1 MLLFLGANSVK
12 AQMDERFNDGKI
24 PYGWYADGWTVK
36 DNAAQ
41 KGSDS
46 GGFDMKQMMG
56 GDDAGFTYLMTP
68 PLKVA
73 SGENLVFSAK
83 KGDGGGM
90 DSFMDSK
97 DSTFVV
103 ERSVYGQH
111 KWIQVA
117 DFTTEVTSDY
127 KTFTISGTEAGEYR
141 FRFRSAS
148 TVMIDSVAGFTI
160 DMEAPDIL
168 VIDTVGDAKGAVKMI
183 DFSLCKADANKQV
196 LVVNTG
202 TGKLT
207 VNNSMSDANKFSFS
221 KSSMEIAA
229 GDSLDVNIQF
239 SFAAGQP
246 GKNES
251 LATLKPADTRV
262 ENYEFMTYAIIT
274 EPNVWVENFNAD
286 EAPKSWIIDGWNV
299 GMGVATVAE
308 PSGTGMFGGSSFY
321 LTTPPVTVESNTQAL
336 LFSVKDGDAGGGM
349 GGMMGGGSSSPT
361 ITMEKSVYG
370 SDKWEQVKIIS
381 GIDSV
386 YSVQWISG
394 IEPGD
399 YRFRF
404 VSADSVVID
413 SVAGFKIKEN
423 APDVHVYQ
431 DGKATNYVFYGLCK
445 ENVKKTFKV
454 YNSGTGPV
462 VVNVSSTDDKVFN
475 VKNGTIDVPAS
486 DSLFVDVEFIRDAAA
501 YGENNAILI
510 FAPGSEVLQ
519 AKPVAVKAYKIS
531 DEAWSEDFETPYVVE
546 DESVPR
552 ELPEGWESTGWKVT
566 KPSGGMMEMFGG
578 GGEPKS
584 WMATT
589 ESREYELITPRLQ
602 AVQGDVLKFDVD
614 IDMMGSMMGAFGGDS
629 DPAVLF
635 VYYRRDVDQEWTLYN
650 YYAQSG
656 TVYFKAPYT
665 GVYRLKFQGTGSLD
679 NFLGLKFPD
688 EPVKI
693 FDNTDNQD
701 VLDEYNNKV
710 VSIDFDRELSAEQ
723 QQNGS
728 WLSTAYTVCLPYD
741 FNFSAYYPKE
751 QVDVY
756 KLDFVDNFY
765 NEFVFSKT
773 DGNVAAGQA
782 CLVVVNHGSISLDAI
797 QTLVTNQPK
806 SSDVYAYGNE
816 AEPTVVGTWQG
827 LFTNTPAEDE
837 KLTNAFVMD
846 NDGHWKPM
854 PTGMYLLS
862 FRAFMKMNEAT
873 EKTDFRPMVRE
884 NVNGANAPRR
894 AQNVDANEHDGLVK
908 FPADLYAGDL
918 MEGHAMTGIATIR
931 TIEADGSSRYYDLQG
946 RQLNGK
952 PDKGVYILNG
962 KKYSK

>member
-1 MLLFLGANSVK
+1 
-12 AQMDERFNDGKI
+12 
-24 PYGWYADGWTVK
+24 
-36 DNAAQ
+36 
-41 KGSDS
+41 
-46 GGFDMKQMMG
+46 
-56 GDDAGFTYLMTP
+56 
-68 PLKVA
+68 
-73 SGENLVFSAK
+73 
-83 KGDGGGM
+83 
-90 DSFMDSK
+90 
-97 DSTFVV
+97 
-103 ERSVYGQH
+103 
-111 KWIQVA
+111 
-117 DFTTEVTSDY
+117 
-127 KTFTISGTEAGEYR
+127 
-141 FRFRSAS
+141 
-148 TVMIDSVAGFTI
+148 
-160 DMEAPDIL
+160 
-168 VIDTVGDAKGAVKMI
+168 
-183 DFSLCKADANKQV
+183 
-196 LVVNTG
+196 
-202 TGKLT
+202 
-207 VNNSMSDANKFSFS
+207 
-221 KSSMEIAA
+221 
-229 GDSLDVNIQF
+229 
-239 SFAAGQP
+239 
-246 GKNES
+246 
-251 LATLKPADTRV
+251 
-262 ENYEFMTYAIIT
+262 MTYAIIT

-589 ESREYELITPRLQ
+589 ESREY
-602 AVQGDVLKFDVD
+602 D
-614 IDMMGSMMGAFGGDS
+614 
-629 DPAVLF
+629 
-635 VYYRRDVDQEWTLYN
+635 
-650 YYAQSG
+650 
-656 TVYFKAPYT
+656 
-665 GVYRLKFQGTGSLD
+665 
-679 NFLGLKFPD
+679 
-688 EPVKI
+688 
-693 FDNTDNQD
+693 
-701 VLDEYNNKV
+701 
-710 VSIDFDRELSAEQ
+710 
-723 QQNGS
+723 
-728 WLSTAYTVCLPYD
+728 
-741 FNFSAYYPKE
+741 
-751 QVDVY
+751 
-756 KLDFVDNFY
+756 
-765 NEFVFSKT
+765 
-773 DGNVAAGQA
+773 DG
-782 CLVVVNHGSISLDAI
+782 C
-797 QTLVTNQPK
+797 
-806 SSDVYAYGNE
+806 
-816 AEPTVVGTWQG
+816 
-827 LFTNTPAEDE
+827 
-837 KLTNAFVMD
+837 
-846 NDGHWKPM
+846 
-854 PTGMYLLS
+854 
-862 FRAFMKMNEAT
+862 
-873 EKTDFRPMVRE
+873 
-884 NVNGANAPRR
+884 
-894 AQNVDANEHDGLVK
+894 
-908 FPADLYAGDL
+908 
-918 MEGHAMTGIATIR
+918 IR
-931 TIEADGSSRYYDLQG
+931 WR
-946 RQLNGK
+946 
-952 PDKGVYILNG
+952 
-962 KKYSK
+962 